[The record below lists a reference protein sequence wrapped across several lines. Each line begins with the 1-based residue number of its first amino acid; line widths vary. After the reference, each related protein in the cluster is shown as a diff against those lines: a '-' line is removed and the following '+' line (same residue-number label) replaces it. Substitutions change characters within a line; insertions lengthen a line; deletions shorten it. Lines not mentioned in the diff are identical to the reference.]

1 MKSPEALIFD
11 LDGTLWDSIDAC
23 VAAWND
29 VLSSRPDLAKITR
42 EQLLGSMGKNHEQ
55 ICAEYFPSLPMPE
68 RSALIKK
75 CYAREVSFFRE
86 NPPQLFAN
94 VAEGLM
100 RLRAD
105 YRLALVSNCQRE
117 YLDFVLTH
125 YDLKKL
131 FSSAICYED
140 TKRTKGENIKQAMR
154 ELNITTAYYIGDTL
168 SDQQAALAAECS
180 FAYAAYGFGEVEWFD
195 ASFDSFAE
203 VVQYFSQM
211 VD

>member
-1 MKSPEALIFD
+1 
-11 LDGTLWDSIDAC
+11 
-23 VAAWND
+23 
-29 VLSSRPDLAKITR
+29 
-42 EQLLGSMGKNHEQ
+42 MGKNHEQ
-55 ICAEYFPSLPMPE
+55 ICEVYFPSLPMAE
-68 RSALIKK
+68 RSALIET

-86 NPPQLFAN
+86 KPPELFAG

-105 YRLALVSNCQRE
+105 YRLGLVSNCQRE
-117 YLDFVLTH
+117 YLDFVLAQ

-131 FSSAICYED
+131 FGSAICYED
-140 TKRTKGENIKQAMR
+140 TNRAKSENVAQAMR

-168 SDQQAALAAECS
+168 SDQQAALDAECS
-180 FAYAAYGFGEVEWFD
+180 FGYAAYGFGEVEWFD